1 MLLRR
6 KIDTFLDEWKENPDR
21 LPLIVKGARQVGKTV
36 SISAFAQRS
45 YPNVIQI
52 NFALQK
58 QFREIFDEGFEV
70 DTIIRNIS
78 LRDPSLRFIAYKTL
92 IFFDELQDCVHCA
105 TSLKAFKLD
114 GRYDVICSGS
124 MMGINYSEIE
134 SNSVGYKQDYELQSL
149 DFEEYLWAKGYQEDQ
164 IEDLF
169 DHMVTVNPLSKIQ
182 QEVMF
187 DNFREYVVLGGMP
200 AVVKSFV
207 TNKHYGGTL
216 QMQRQILCDYEEDI
230 TTYAGGLDTAKIL
243 SVYRRIPVFLGR
255 ENKKFQI
262 SHIERGARSREYVG
276 VVEWLD
282 SAAIVTVCHC
292 MSQPELPLR
301 GNYNPDNY
309 KLYFRDTG
317 LLVASLDEEAQQDL
331 RNNRNF
337 NTYKGALFENIVSQM
352 LAQQGY
358 PVSFYRDTK
367 KSLEIDFLVRDAHS
381 LVPIEVKASNGP
393 SRSLQKMI
401 ESPVYKDVQYGI
413 KLGHANIGRTDT
425 LYTFPYFLT
434 FHLKRFL
441 RERSL

>member
-1 MLLRR
+1 
-6 KIDTFLDEWKENPDR
+6 
-21 LPLIVKGARQVGKTV
+21 
-36 SISAFAQRS
+36 
-45 YPNVIQI
+45 
-52 NFALQK
+52 
-58 QFREIFDEGFEV
+58 
-70 DTIIRNIS
+70 
-78 LRDPSLRFIAYKTL
+78 
-92 IFFDELQDCVHCA
+92 
-105 TSLKAFKLD
+105 
-114 GRYDVICSGS
+114 

-134 SNSVGYKQDYELQSL
+134 SNSVGYKQDYELQSM

-352 LAQQGY
+352 LVQQGY
-358 PVSFYRDTK
+358 PVSFYRDSK
-367 KSLEIDFLVRDAHS
+367 NSLEIDFLVRDAHS
-381 LVPIEVKASNGP
+381 LVPIEVKASNGH

-413 KLGHANIGRTDT
+413 KLGHTNIGRTDT

>member
-1 MLLRR
+1 ML
-6 KIDTFLDEWKENPDR
+6 
-21 LPLIVKGARQVGKTV
+21 
-36 SISAFAQRS
+36 
-45 YPNVIQI
+45 QI
-52 NFALQK
+52 
-58 QFREIFDEGFEV
+58 
-70 DTIIRNIS
+70 
-78 LRDPSLRFIAYKTL
+78 
-92 IFFDELQDCVHCA
+92 
-105 TSLKAFKLD
+105 
-114 GRYDVICSGS
+114 
-124 MMGINYSEIE
+124 
-134 SNSVGYKQDYELQSL
+134 
-149 DFEEYLWAKGYQEDQ
+149 
-164 IEDLF
+164 
-169 DHMVTVNPLSKIQ
+169 
-182 QEVMF
+182 
-187 DNFREYVVLGGMP
+187 
-200 AVVKSFV
+200 
-207 TNKHYGGTL
+207 
-216 QMQRQILCDYEEDI
+216 QRQILCDYEEDI

-434 FHLKRFL
+434 FQLKRFL